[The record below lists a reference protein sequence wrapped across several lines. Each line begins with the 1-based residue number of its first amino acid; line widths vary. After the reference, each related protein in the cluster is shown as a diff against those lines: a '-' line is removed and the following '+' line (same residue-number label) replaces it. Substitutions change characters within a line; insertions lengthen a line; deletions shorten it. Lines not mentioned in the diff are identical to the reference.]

1 MEAVPLLLS
10 FLALSIVSMDLAL
23 SIVWTRRAQ
32 YKWSWALIAFT
43 ASLLGAV
50 VAFALDQSAY
60 LAFTGTARMVLHYI
74 WEGILAADSAFIIA
88 LVMFAVNWIIA
99 RPMTRAEMVMAV
111 IMICLY
117 ISVSVMWIITGRTEF
132 SVFQYL
138 IWTLSVVY
146 CVSVLLCSRRDIAD
160 RSVRTVSKVLI
171 IISFAMLPVVVFSMI
186 FSALRNISIP
196 IVCLSYTI
204 AILVFLFAAVA
215 RTEHPTAAQPKPSF
229 SFESVNERFHI
240 TEREFE
246 VIKLIKSGL
255 TNKEIASEL
264 SISVNTVNNHIAN
277 IFAKTEVRSRIDLL
291 NLLEEASW

>member
-10 FLALSIVSMDLAL
+10 LFALAIVSMDLAL
-23 SIVWTRRAQ
+23 AIVWTRRVHHD
-32 YKWSWALIAFT
+32 WTWAGIVFL

-50 VAFALDQSAY
+50 VFFALDQYSF
-60 LAFTGTARMVLHYI
+60 LVFTGTALTILHYI

-146 CVSVLLCSRRDIAD
+146 CVSVLLRSRRDIAD

-215 RTEHPTAAQPKPSF
+215 RTERPTAAQPKPSF